1 MVTKRLL
8 AAVLVMLPFLLSAQ
22 EVTVNEARFRKG
34 DDPAWSAFAH
44 DDSAWRK
51 VSFDQPW
58 EELGLG
64 QVNGMGWYRLHVV
77 IPSSLKKGKVEA
89 ILLDLGAI
97 DDSDEAWVNGYRV
110 GKTGTFPEDP
120 GGYSS
125 EWGKRRYYVVDPKWV
140 RWDRENVIAVR
151 VYNYG
156 DPGGFYRGAVKI
168 VKPSLKD
175 FANLSLVAESGG
187 YKAVLATSVKTA
199 GSLQITVEDVLSG
212 AKESSRTQKVNLA
225 AWKEKQLSC
234 PLAPQKRLKV
244 TYADPRFEE
253 VLEAEVCA
261 PYILTPPAPATPRYN
276 GPRVFGV
283 RPGSPV
289 IFRLAFSGEK
299 PMKYAVEGLP
309 EGVVLDSEKGVLSGS
324 CAVAGDYPLVFVARN
339 AKGETRAEFTLKVG
353 DEIALTPPMG
363 WNSWNC
369 WALSV
374 SQEKVMASAAAL
386 INRGLADYG
395 YAYMNIDDAWEADER
410 TPEGRIQAN
419 EKFPDMKGLGDW
431 LHANGLKFGI
441 YSSPG
446 DHTCGGYLGSLDHE
460 RQDAEVWNSWGVD
473 YLKYDWCG
481 YSKVFEAGRD
491 KSEAAYIRPYLKM
504 QQFLREQPRDIFYS
518 LCQYGWGRV
527 WEWGAF
533 IDANS
538 WRTSHDINDTWES
551 LYVTGFERQPG
562 LHPYAGPGH
571 WNDPDMLIV
580 GKVGWSSS
588 LRDSR
593 LTPDEQYTHISLW
606 SLLAAN
612 MLIGC
617 DIAQIDDFTFNL
629 LCNNEVNAVNQD
641 ILGHQAHQDVVE
653 DGMQIWSRDLFDGA
667 YAVGIFNLNEAS
679 VPVRLDGALAKI
691 GLKAAAVRDLWRQ
704 IDIPTDAEYVIPPHG
719 VLYVK
724 VPGVSGPGDLIP
736 APVEYSVLPGCIRA
750 DGLTQLPEEVLLS
763 ESALREQLQGRKLA
777 DWQLKSAY
785 WLEVGKKGVR
795 IVAADAEGVF
805 YARQSLKML
814 ASLDSSIACCTIL
827 DWPRFRYRGI
837 LLDESRNFQGKEFV
851 MKQLDM
857 MALLKMNRFH
867 FHLVDNPGWRLQI
880 DAYPRLTQLTAW
892 RPEPDFWDWEKDE
905 VGGDFLEE
913 GTPGAYGGYYT
924 KQDIAEILAF
934 AAERHIEVIP
944 EIEMPGHNYET
955 RAAYPELACSL
966 PEADRPDQWELCP
979 GKESTYEFL
988 EKVLLE
994 VFDLFPS
1001 EYVHIGG
1008 DEAGKRNW
1016 ERCPDCQARMKAEGL
1031 ENVEQLQSYMIR
1043 RMERFAHAHRRRIIG
1058 WDEILEGG
1066 LAPDAT
1072 VMSWRGTAG
1081 GLRAIAEGHDVI
1093 FTPTTHYY
1101 LDYHQAPDQYRA
1113 AGRYQ
1118 PLENVYAFDP
1128 LEEGV
1133 SESDAHHVLGV
1144 QGNLW
1149 TEWIHEA
1156 WHAEMMLYPRAFA
1169 IAETGWSPA
1178 ARKDYPDFER
1188 RAAAFSSVARTLG
1201 YTVYGSSR
1209 RTLPPAKERD

>member
-44 DDSAWRK
+44 DDSAWRT

-175 FANLSLVAESGG
+175 FANLSLVAEPGG

-199 GSLQITVEDVLSG
+199 GSLQITVEDVLTG
-212 AKESSRTQKVNLA
+212 ARESSRTQKINLA

-653 DGMQIWSRDLFDGA
+653 DGMQIWSRDLSDGA
-667 YAVGIFNLNEAS
+667 YAVGIFNLNGAS
-679 VPVRLDGALAKI
+679 VPVRLEGALAKI

-724 VPGVSGPGDLIP
+724 VPRMTGPGDLIP
-736 APVEYSVLPGCIRA
+736 APVEYSVLPGSIRTG
-750 DGLTQLPEEVLLS
+750 GLTQIPEDVRIS
-763 ESALREQLQGRKLA
+763 ESDLRQRLNGRKLA

-837 LLDESRNFQGKEFV
+837 MLDESRNFQGKEFV

-857 MALLKMNRFH
+857 MARLKMNRFH

-1043 RMERFAHAHRRRIIG
+1043 RMERFAHAHGRRIIG

-1133 SESDAHHVLGV
+1133 SEADAHHVLGV

-1149 TEWIHEA
+1149 TEWVHEA

>member
-1 MVTKRLL
+1 MKRFL
-8 AAVLVMLPFLLSAQ
+8 AAVLMVLPALLSAQ
-22 EVTVNEARFRKG
+22 VISVDEALFRKG
-34 DDPAWSAFAH
+34 DDPAWSAFSYE
-44 DDSAWRK
+44 DNAWQA
-51 VSFDQPW
+51 VSFDRPW
-58 EELGLG
+58 EELGLD
-64 QVNGMGWYRLHVV
+64 QVNGKGWYRLHVV
-77 IPSSLKKGKVEA
+77 IPSSLKKGKVSA

-97 DDSDEAWVNGYRV
+97 DDSDETWVNGHRG

-125 EWGKRRYYVVDPKWV
+125 EWGKRRYYVVDPGWV
-140 RWDRENVIAVR
+140 RWDQDNVIAVR

-156 DPGGFYRGAVKI
+156 DPGGFYRGAVRI
-168 VKPSLKD
+168 VKPGLKD
-175 FANLSLVAESGG
+175 FATLSLVAETGG
-187 YKAVLATSVKTA
+187 YKAVLSTSVKTA
-199 GSLQITVEDVLSG
+199 GSLQITVADVLTG
-212 AKESSRTQKVNLA
+212 VRESSKTQKVNLA

-244 TYADPRFEE
+244 TYSDPRFEE

-276 GPRVFGV
+276 GPLVFGV

-289 IFRLAFSGEK
+289 VFRLAFSGDR
-299 PMKYAVEGLP
+299 PMEYAVEGLP
-309 EGVVLDSEKGVLSGS
+309 EGVVLDPEKGVLSGS
-324 CAVAGDYPLVFVARN
+324 CAVEGDYPLVFVARN
-339 AKGETRAEFTLKVG
+339 AQGEARAEFTLKVG
-353 DEIALTPPMG
+353 DRIGLTPPMG

-395 YAYMNIDDAWEADER
+395 YAYINIDDAWEADER
-410 TPEGRIQAN
+410 TPDGRIQAN

-460 RQDAEVWNSWGVD
+460 RQDAEVWNEWGVD

-641 ILGHQAHQDVVE
+641 ILGHQAHQDVVK
-653 DGMQIWSRDLFDGA
+653 DGMQIWSRDLSDGS

-679 VPVRLDGALAKI
+679 IPVRLDGALAEI
-691 GLKAAAVRDLWRQ
+691 GLKAGAVRDLWRQ
-704 IDIPTDAEYVIPPHG
+704 KDIPTDAEYIIPPHG

-724 VPGVSGPGDLIP
+724 VHGKTGPGDIIP
-736 APVEYSVLPGCIRA
+736 APVEYSVLPGSIGSDR
-750 DGLTQLPEEVLLS
+750 LMQMPQEVRIS
-763 ESALREQLQGRKLA
+763 EGALRPFLKGRILA

-785 WLEVGKKGVR
+785 WLEVGKTGVK
-795 IVAADAEGVF
+795 IVAADGEGVF

-814 ASLDSSIACCTIL
+814 ASLDSSVTCCTIL

-837 LLDESRNFQGKEFV
+837 MLDESRNYQGKDFV
-851 MKQLDM
+851 IKQLDM

-880 DAYPRLTQLTAW
+880 DAFPRLTQLTAW
-892 RPEPDFWDWEKDE
+892 RPEPDFWDWEKNE

-966 PEADRPDQWELCP
+966 PPAERPDEWELCP

-1031 ENVEQLQSYMIR
+1031 ESVEQLQSYLIK
-1043 RMERFAHAHRRRIIG
+1043 RMERFAHEHGRRIIG

-1072 VMSWRGTAG
+1072 VMSWRGTEG

-1101 LDYHQAPDQYRA
+1101 LDYYQDADQYRPT
-1113 AGRYQ
+1113 GRYQ

-1128 LEEGV
+1128 TEVGV
-1133 SESDAHHVLGV
+1133 SDADAHHVLGV

-1149 TEWIHEA
+1149 TEWVHEA

-1188 RAAAFSSVARTLG
+1188 RATALSGVARTLG
-1201 YTVYGSSR
+1201 YTVFGRSG
-1209 RTLPPAKERD
+1209 E

>member
-44 DDSAWRK
+44 DDSAWRT

-175 FANLSLVAESGG
+175 FANLSLVAEPGG

-199 GSLQITVEDVLSG
+199 GSLQITVEDVLTG
-212 AKESSRTQKVNLA
+212 ARESSRTQKINLA

-724 VPGVSGPGDLIP
+724 VPRMTGPGDLIP
-736 APVEYSVLPGCIRA
+736 APVEYSVLPGSIRTG
-750 DGLTQLPEEVLLS
+750 GLTQIPEDVRIS
-763 ESALREQLQGRKLA
+763 ESDLRQRLNGRKLA

-837 LLDESRNFQGKEFV
+837 MLDESRNFQGKEFV

-1043 RMERFAHAHRRRIIG
+1043 RMERFAHAHGRRIIG

-1133 SESDAHHVLGV
+1133 SEADAHHVLGV

-1149 TEWIHEA
+1149 TEWVHEA

>member
-1 MVTKRLL
+1 MVTKRFL
-8 AAVLVMLPFLLSAQ
+8 AAVLMVLPFLLSAQ
-22 EVTVNEARFRKG
+22 ELTVNEARFCKG
-34 DDPAWSAFAH
+34 DDPVWSAFAY
-44 DDSAWRK
+44 DDHAWLK

-58 EELGLG
+58 EELGLD
-64 QVNGMGWYRLHVV
+64 QVNGLGWYRLHVV
-77 IPSSLKKGKVEA
+77 IPSSLKMGKVSA

-97 DDSDEAWVNGYRV
+97 DDSDETWVNGHSV

-125 EWGKRRYYVVDPKWV
+125 EWGKRRYYVVDPGWV
-140 RWDRENVIAVR
+140 RWDQENVIAVR

-175 FANLSLVAESGG
+175 FAALSLVAETGG
-187 YKAVLATSVKTA
+187 YKAVLSTSVKTA
-199 GSLQITVEDVLSG
+199 GSLQVTVEDVLTG
-212 AKESSRTQKVNLA
+212 ARESSRTQKINLA

-276 GPRVFGV
+276 GPLVFGV

-289 IFRLAFSGEK
+289 IFRMAFSGDK
-299 PMKYAVEGLP
+299 PMEYAVEGLP
-309 EGVVLDSEKGVLSGS
+309 EGVVLDPEKGVLSGS

-353 DEIALTPPMG
+353 DKIALTPPMG

-410 TPEGRIQAN
+410 TPDGRIQAN

-460 RQDAEVWNSWGVD
+460 RLDAEVWNSWGVD

-653 DGMQIWSRDLFDGA
+653 DGMQIWSRDLYDGS
-667 YAVGIFNLNEAS
+667 YAVGIFNLNDAS

-691 GLKAAAVRDLWRQ
+691 GLEADLVRDLWRQ
-704 IDIPTDAEYVIPPHG
+704 QDIPAEAEYVIPPHG

-724 VPGVSGPGDLIP
+724 VPGVSGPGDIIP

-750 DGLTQLPEEVLLS
+750 DGLTQSPEEVLLS
-763 ESALREQLQGRKLA
+763 ESALREHLQGRELA

-785 WLEVGKKGVR
+785 WLEMGKKGVR

-814 ASLDSSIACCTIL
+814 ASLGGAVTCCTIL

-837 LLDESRNFQGKEFV
+837 LLDESRNFQGKDFV
-851 MKQLDM
+851 LKQLEM
-857 MALLKMNRFH
+857 MARLKMNRFH

-924 KQDIAEILAF
+924 KQDIAEILRY

-1031 ENVEQLQSYMIR
+1031 ENVEQLQSYLIR
-1043 RMERFAHAHRRRIIG
+1043 RMERFAHEHGKRIIG

-1128 LEEGV
+1128 LEEGI
-1133 SESDAHHVLGV
+1133 SEADAHHVLGV

-1149 TEWIHEA
+1149 TEWVHEA

-1209 RTLPPAKERD
+1209 RTLPPAKEKD